1 MLKKLALKAKQKL
14 ETIVSTEWR
23 SLNSEWK
30 SVLLIRAMNRSCEF
44 IEHNSTHL
52 TNLFDNHWDM
62 RADALDRILPNGLL
76 LEFGVNRGQSANFFC
91 NMLEK
96 ANDPRPYYGFD
107 TFTGLTEDW
116 GGVARAGTFNRDG
129 KPPELHPQVDLVI
142 GDILNTLGPFL
153 EIHQEPVSFIHIDTD
168 TYSPCSHVLKL
179 TKKRLI
185 NGSVI
190 LFDELIGYPNFESHE
205 LKALEEE
212 LPKSSYRFLSFGVSQ
227 PRANFIKAAIEI
239 VDNSLLI

>member
-1 MLKKLALKAKQKL
+1 MLKKLASKVKRKL
-14 ETIVSTEWR
+14 ETIVSSEWR
-23 SLNSEWK
+23 FLNSEWK
-30 SVLLIRAMNRSCEF
+30 SVLYIRAMNRSCEF

-62 RADALDRILPNGLL
+62 RADVFDRILPNGLL
-76 LEFGVNRGQSANFFC
+76 LEFGVNRGRSANFFC
-91 NMLEK
+91 GLMEK
-96 ANDPRPYYGFD
+96 TADTRPYFGFD

-116 GGVARAGTFNRDG
+116 GGVARAGLFNRGG
-129 KPPELHPQVDLVI
+129 KPPYLRPQVELVI

-153 EIHQEPVSFIHIDTD
+153 EIHHDPVAFIHIDTD
-168 TYSPCSHVLKL
+168 TYTPCSHVLKL
-179 TKKRLI
+179 TKKQLI
-185 NGSVI
+185 NGSII

-212 LPKSSYRFLSFGVSQ
+212 LPRNSYKFLSFGVSH

-239 VDNSLLI
+239 IDESLLI